1 MLLSVVAVVAIGTTA
16 AAAASV
22 VASYE
27 SNIYYVCMYVSN
39 RT

>member
-1 MLLSVVAVVAIGTTA
+1 MLLSVVAVVAIGT

-27 SNIYYVCMYVSN
+27 SNIYYVCMYVC
-39 RT
+39 

>member
-1 MLLSVVAVVAIGTTA
+1 MLLSVVAAVAIGTE

-27 SNIYYVCMYVSN
+27 SNIYYVCM
-39 RT
+39 